1 MGHPTPVSRRMSTPI
16 WVSGARRPIVLHNFA
31 YAMHKKTGVPLPV
44 QTYPRLDRTK
54 TGVFSIV
61 APAGDA
67 ANRGSHAIGVV
78 LRPGAARNAC
88 YRRAGRHPPT
98 QIACRMI
105 SLAQKDAYGAYAA
118 TPAC

>member
-1 MGHPTPVSRRMSTPI
+1 
-16 WVSGARRPIVLHNFA
+16 
-31 YAMHKKTGVPLPV
+31 MHKKTGVPLPV
-44 QTYPRLDRTK
+44 QTYPRLDRAK

-67 ANRGSHAIGVV
+67 ANRESHAIGVV
-78 LRPGAARNAC
+78 LRPGAARNACYRRAGAC

-105 SLAQKDAYGAYAA
+105 SLAQKDASGAYAA